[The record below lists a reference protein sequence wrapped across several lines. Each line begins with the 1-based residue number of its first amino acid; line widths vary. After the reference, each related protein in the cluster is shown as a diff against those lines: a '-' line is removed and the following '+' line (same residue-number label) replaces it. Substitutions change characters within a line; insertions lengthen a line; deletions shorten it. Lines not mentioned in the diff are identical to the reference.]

1 MENEIFES
9 RLKEIIPELY
19 KVDKIV
25 KDNKQFLDS
34 YKQEVKDIFEELNI
48 QNYELDNIKV
58 TVQDVEKVSLIE
70 PLLIEYLKA
79 HNLSNLVKTKEYIDE
94 SEILMAVSKG
104 LISAT
109 DIDPFTKVKV
119 EKRLTIKEKK

>member
-1 MENEIFES
+1 MKNEIFES